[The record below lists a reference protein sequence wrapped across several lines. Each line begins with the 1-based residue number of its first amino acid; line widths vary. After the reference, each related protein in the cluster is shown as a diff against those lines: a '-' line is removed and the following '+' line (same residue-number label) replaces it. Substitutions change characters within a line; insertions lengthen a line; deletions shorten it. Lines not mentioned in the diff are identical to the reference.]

1 VDQVVSSRWSSSPRS
16 GRVET
21 PAYGHELRH
30 PQHQIDAALADAKPE
45 PFWLDDPARPE
56 PRPRLDDGETSDLV
70 VVGGGFCGLWTAVI
84 AKQRQPD
91 RDVVLI
97 EGSRIGWAASGR
109 NGGFVEASLTHGPD
123 NGELHFRDELPVL
136 DRLAD
141 ENFAAFRETLATHGI
156 DAEWEET
163 GVLTVATESHQ
174 IDDLRD
180 AAGEHSEFVTDA
192 ALRELG
198 DSPLYRA
205 GLFDSHGVAYVH
217 PAKLAWGL
225 ARLAEDLGVRIFENT
240 RATGLATNGAD
251 RVVVR
256 TENASV
262 DAAHVALATNAFP
275 SLIPGLG
282 LFTVPIY
289 DYVLMTEPLTKA
301 QLRDI
306 GWTGR
311 HGITD
316 SSREFHYYRKTKD
329 DRILFGGFDAV
340 YHRGRKIRP
349 EHDQRPE
356 TFRRLADHFF
366 STFPQLAGIRFT
378 HTWGGVIDMSTQL
391 VAFHGTAKRG
401 RVAYSAGYTGL
412 GVAATRFGAEVMLDL
427 LEGRATDRTRLKMS
441 RRLPI
446 PIPPEPFAY
455 PLIQLMRRAVQK
467 SDRNGGR
474 DGILLK
480 LAGLFGVGFDS

>member
-1 VDQVVSSRWSSSPRS
+1 VTD
-16 GRVET
+16 
-21 PAYGHELRH
+21 PAYGHDLLH
-30 PQHQIDAALADAKPE
+30 PVDEIDAALADAKPH

-56 PRPRLDDGETSDLV
+56 PRPRLDDETITTDLV
-70 VVGGGFCGLWTAVI
+70 VVGGGFCGLWTAII

-91 RDVVLI
+91 RDIVLI
-97 EGSRIGWAASGR
+97 EAARIGWAASGR
-109 NGGFVEASLTHGPD
+109 NGGFVEASLTHGPE
-123 NGELHFRDELPVL
+123 NGALHFPDELPIL

-141 ENFAAFRETLATHGI
+141 ENFAAFRATVATHGL

-163 GVLTVATESHQ
+163 GVLTVATEPHQ
-174 IDDLRD
+174 VDDLRD
-180 AAGEHSEFVTDA
+180 AAGEQSAFVTDA

-205 GLFDSHGVAYVH
+205 GLFDTHGVAYVH
-217 PAKLAWGL
+217 PAKLAWALAGL
-225 ARLAEDLGVRIFENT
+225 AEKLGVRIFENS
-240 RATGLATNGAD
+240 RATRLTTSSAD
-251 RVVVR
+251 RVVIR
-256 TENASV
+256 TEHGSI
-262 DAAHVALATNAFP
+262 DAARVALATNAFP

-301 QLRDI
+301 QLRAI

-349 EHDQRPE
+349 EQDQRPE

-391 VAFHGTAKRG
+391 VAFHGTAKGG

-427 LEGRATDRTRLKMS
+427 LEGRETERTRLKMS

-480 LAGLFGVGFDS
+480 VAGLFGVGFDS

>member
-1 VDQVVSSRWSSSPRS
+1 VTDRSRRSSSPRS

-21 PAYGHELRH
+21 PAYGHELLH
-30 PQHQIDAALADAKPE
+30 PPGLIDAALADAKPE

-56 PRPRLDDGETSDLV
+56 PRPRLDETITTDLL
-70 VVGGGFCGLWTAVI
+70 VVGGGFCGLWAAII
-84 AKQRQPD
+84 AKQRRPD
-91 RDVVLI
+91 RDVVLV
-97 EGSRIGWAASGR
+97 EADRIGWAASGR
-109 NGGFVEASLTHGPD
+109 NGGFAEASLTHGPD
-123 NGELHFRDELPVL
+123 NGALHFADELTTL

-141 ENFAAFRETLATHGI
+141 ENFAAFRATVATHDL

-163 GVLTVATESHQ
+163 GVLTVATEPHQ
-174 IDDLRD
+174 VDELRD
-180 AAGEHSEFVTDA
+180 AADEHSAFVTDA
-192 ALRELG
+192 ALRELA

-225 ARLAEDLGVRIFENT
+225 ARLAEQLGVRIFENS
-240 RATGLATNGAD
+240 RATRLTSGAD
-251 RVVVR
+251 RVVIH
-256 TENASV
+256 TENASI

-349 EHDQRPE
+349 EQDQRPE

-427 LEGRATDRTRLKMS
+427 LEGRETDRTRLKMS

-474 DGILLK
+474 DGFLLK